1 MDGLPADRHFTLDSV
16 PPALRASVKEASQ
29 RVTDRGR
36 GYDMR
41 VEHMESPAKAE
52 RKQARERQFLPPIWP
67 LLAIVVVIVGI
78 AVWLS
83 H

>member
-1 MDGLPADRHFTLDSV
+1 VA
-16 PPALRASVKEASQ
+16 AS
-29 RVTDRGR
+29 
-36 GYDMR
+36 GYHPD

-52 RKQARERQFLPPIWP
+52 RKQARERKYLPPMWP

-78 AVWLS
+78 TVLLS

>member
-1 MDGLPADRHFTLDSV
+1 VCCHDRG
-16 PPALRASVKEASQ
+16 PCWSQ
-29 RVTDRGR
+29 RQLTGKGR
-36 GYDMR
+36 ARWQRYDMR

-52 RKQARERQFLPPIWP
+52 RKQARERQFLPPLWP

-83 H
+83 Y

>member
-1 MDGLPADRHFTLDSV
+1 MP
-16 PPALRASVKEASQ
+16 
-29 RVTDRGR
+29 
-36 GYDMR
+36 

-67 LLAIVVVIVGI
+67 LLAIVVVIIGI

>member
-1 MDGLPADRHFTLDSV
+1 V
-16 PPALRASVKEASQ
+16 ALNPDTHIILSYGWHSMGRTSTAGG
-29 RVTDRGR
+29 VTDSSR
-36 GYDMR
+36 GYDTC

-52 RKQARERQFLPPIWP
+52 RKQARERQFLPPMWP

-78 AVWLS
+78 TVWLS

>member
-1 MDGLPADRHFTLDSV
+1 VASCWFTSAGVANTLV
-16 PPALRASVKEASQ
+16 GVETTKRR
-29 RVTDRGR
+29 RVTDRGF

-67 LLAIVVVIVGI
+67 LLAVVVVIVGI
-78 AVWLS
+78 AVWLA